1 MNFDF
6 ANPEFLWGLLLLP
19 LLALLRGAA
28 GKSGSLIFSSVAI
41 AKEAS
46 RKNKARAGM
55 LRFILTIISLALLI
69 IAFAR
74 PRIGM
79 GYSEREES
87 GIDIVL
93 AVDTSGSMAALD
105 FTSDADAPITRLD
118 AVKKVIEDFI
128 KKRPIDRIGMVAF
141 AVNPFLVSPMTL
153 NHDWLLQ
160 NLERLDIGVIDP
172 NRTAIGSAIGMSVNR
187 LRDLKNAKSRVIILL
202 TDGENNAGKIS
213 PIAAAEAAA
222 SYNAKV
228 YTIAAGRSGIVPAAR
243 LDQNQNVIRNRAGN
257 PVYGG
262 DMQSNVDEET
272 LKKISEITGAKFYRA
287 KNLKQL
293 EQIYDDIDALE
304 KTKVKLR
311 NFTSYRELFQ
321 WFAGAA
327 LAVIAI
333 KLILIN
339 TRLRTLP

>member
-128 KKRPIDRIGMVAF
+128 KKRPNDRIGMVAF

-213 PIAAAEAAA
+213 PIAAAEAA
-222 SYNAKV
+222 
-228 YTIAAGRSGIVPAAR
+228 
-243 LDQNQNVIRNRAGN
+243 N

>member
-128 KKRPIDRIGMVAF
+128 KKRPNDRIGMVAF

-228 YTIAAGRSGIVPAAR
+228 YTIAAGRSGI
-243 LDQNQNVIRNRAGN
+243 DQNQNVIRNRAGN

>member
-1 MNFDF
+1 M
-6 ANPEFLWGLLLLP
+6 FLASLRHIWRAIYVKAAKKSKSRPGLFRFLLT
-19 LLALLRGAA
+19 LL
-28 GKSGSLIFSSVAI
+28 
-41 AKEAS
+41 
-46 RKNKARAGM
+46 
-55 LRFILTIISLALLI
+55 SLALLI
-69 IAFAR
+69 AAFAR
-74 PRIGM
+74 PRIGT

-93 AVDTSGSMAALD
+93 AVDTSGSMAGLD
-105 FTSDADAPITRLD
+105 FTSDANAPITRLD

-128 KKRPIDRIGMVAF
+128 KKRPNDRIGMVAF

-160 NLERLDIGVIDP
+160 NLDRLDIGVIDP

-293 EQIYDDIDALE
+293 EQIYDEIDSLE

-311 NFTSYRELFQ
+311 NFTS
-321 WFAGAA
+321 
-327 LAVIAI
+327 
-333 KLILIN
+333 
-339 TRLRTLP
+339 

>member
-1 MNFDF
+1 M
-6 ANPEFLWGLLLLP
+6 
-19 LLALLRGAA
+19 
-28 GKSGSLIFSSVAI
+28 
-41 AKEAS
+41 
-46 RKNKARAGM
+46 
-55 LRFILTIISLALLI
+55 
-69 IAFAR
+69 
-74 PRIGM
+74 
-79 GYSEREES
+79 
-87 GIDIVL
+87 
-93 AVDTSGSMAALD
+93 
-105 FTSDADAPITRLD
+105 
-118 AVKKVIEDFI
+118 
-128 KKRPIDRIGMVAF
+128 
-141 AVNPFLVSPMTL
+141 
-153 NHDWLLQ
+153 
-160 NLERLDIGVIDP
+160 IDP

-187 LRDLKNAKSRVIILL
+187 LRDLKNAKSIVIILL

-311 NFTSYRELFQ
+311 IFISFREHFQ

-333 KLILIN
+333 KLILIYS
-339 TRLRTLP
+339 RLRTLP